1 MNVVD
6 FGIFM
11 YMQIDGWMRVRVQ
24 CPLFLSP
31 SFIAV
36 CHPVANPPHP
46 PPVPLPPKHH
56 PQSPILFPPPNTT
69 PNIQRDIV
77 PKDLVGQL
85 GKAEKVLASGLDCA
99 VDPEEENEV
108 GKRVECR

>member
-1 MNVVD
+1 M
-6 FGIFM
+6 
-11 YMQIDGWMRVRVQ
+11 DG
-24 CPLFLSP
+24 CACACSAPSFFLPPLSRFVIPWPTHPTHPLSP
-31 SFIAV
+31 S
-36 CHPVANPPHP
+36 
-46 PPVPLPPKHH
+46 
-56 PQSPILFPPPNTT
+56 PPNTT